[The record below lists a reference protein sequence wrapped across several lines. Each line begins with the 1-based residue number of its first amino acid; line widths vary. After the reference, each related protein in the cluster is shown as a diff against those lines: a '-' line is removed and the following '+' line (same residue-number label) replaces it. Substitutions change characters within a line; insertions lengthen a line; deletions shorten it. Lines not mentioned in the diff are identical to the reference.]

1 MTSAA
6 PLPRPTIGALR
17 LDNPFVL
24 APMAGIGDPPY
35 RRLCRRGGAGL
46 VCAEMVSANA
56 LHYGDEKSRRMLQTY
71 PDEHPVSL
79 QVFGNDPDRLAH
91 AARAAEEAGADI
103 VDLNCGCPVPKIANN
118 GAGISLLKDESL
130 FARCLEAMVKAV
142 KIPVTFK
149 TRLGFRRGEN
159 VARRFVQL
167 AESVGVAAVAIH
179 ARSKEDYH
187 VGPPNNAALREIVQ
201 SVKIPVFGNGGV
213 KTFADAKRMM
223 DESGCA
229 GVLIGQ
235 AAVGNPFL
243 FSELSQAAR
252 AGVDAPLPVTH
263 RLALFREHARLIA
276 DFYGEDLGVR
286 RFRKYIPSYVHGLRG
301 SAAFRSRAN
310 VTGTLDSLLRLIDE
324 FDASLR
330 DFAAPT
336 VEIDTPWPVC

>member
-1 MTSAA
+1 SSAT
-6 PLPRPTIGALR
+6 LPRPVLGTLR

-56 LHYGDEKSRRMLQTY
+56 LHFGDEKSRRMLRTY

-79 QVFGNDPDRLAH
+79 QVFGSDPDRLAD
-91 AARAAEEAGADI
+91 AARAAEAAGADV

-130 FARCLEAMVKAV
+130 FARCLAAMVKAV

-159 VARRFVQL
+159 IARRFVQL
-167 AESVGVAAVAIH
+167 AESVGVSAVAIH
-179 ARSKEDYH
+179 ARSREDYH
-187 VGPPNNAALREIVQ
+187 VGPPNNAALREIVE
-201 SVKIPVFGNGGV
+201 SVRIPVFGNGGV
-213 KTFADAKRMM
+213 RNFADAKRMM
-223 DESGCA
+223 DESGCV

-235 AAVGNPFL
+235 AAVGNPYL
-243 FSELSQAAR
+243 FSELAHAAR
-252 AGVDAPLPVTH
+252 AGVEAPLPVAQ

-276 DFYGEDLGVR
+276 EFYGEDLGVR

-310 VTGTLDSLLRLIDE
+310 VTNSLASLLRLIDE
-324 FDASLR
+324 FDAALR
-330 DFAAPT
+330 DFASPT
-336 VEIDTPWPVC
+336 VDIDTPWTVC